1 MLRAKQ
7 QHNVV
12 WFPLMFWKPN
22 LHQSIKKKPDSW
34 WRVKLTSEV
43 KMRLSS
49 ILPATVSKIYS
60 KLNKGKKVN
69 DKPLKRGVFLP
80 LLNAT
85 KLGSEML

>member
-1 MLRAKQ
+1 
-7 QHNVV
+7 
-12 WFPLMFWKPN
+12 MFWESN
-22 LHQSIKKKPDSW
+22 LHQSIKKKPAHW
-34 WRVKLTSEV
+34 WRVKLTGEV

-69 DKPLKRGVFLP
+69 DKPQKKGVFFP

-85 KLGSEML
+85 KLGAENVINK